1 MPSKEEKEK
10 RRKIKLEL
18 REKEQKNFIDNLPI
32 SKEIIL
38 EMFNFLHDND
48 AIEKCKHNFDIAKS
62 FLLEKNIDLEKTYN
76 WLEEYG
82 GYCDCEI
89 LYNVEEKFY
98 DD

>member
-10 RRKIKLEL
+10 RRKFKLEQK
-18 REKEQKNFIDNLPI
+18 EKEQQNFLNNLPI

-38 EMFNFLHDND
+38 EMFDFLHEND
-48 AIEKCKHNFDIAKS
+48 ALKKCNHNFDITKS
-62 FLLEKNIDLEKTYN
+62 FLTKKNIILEKTYN
-76 WLEEYG
+76 WLEKYG